1 MLIDTSRHFIQALEQ
16 KTALVPLYSKQ
27 SLIVEVSGNDEV
39 FWLSISPEGHRVL
52 TEAPPEKATLFL
64 SGSND
69 QVIEQAIKGEHPL
82 LTMKE
87 RGDLDLKGPFN
98 QQLTLESLLLLSS
111 EQSYLI
117 I

>member
-16 KTALVPLYSKQ
+16 KTALVPLYRKQ
-27 SLIVEVSGNDEV
+27 SLMVKVSGKNEV

-52 TEAPPEKATLFL
+52 TEVPPEKATLYL
-64 SGSND
+64 TGAND
-69 QVIEQAIKGEHPL
+69 HLIEQAIKGELPL
-82 LTMKE
+82 LNMKE
-87 RGDLDLKGPFN
+87 KGDLDLQGPFN